1 MTKGAGMQDVWMD
14 YLIEAKKF
22 VERAH
27 EAAHPEVI
35 KQHLKMAEWYLEQAI
50 EERSEPPPS
59 EVPRKSN

>member
-1 MTKGAGMQDVWMD
+1 MD

-22 VERAH
+22 VQRAH

-35 KQHLKMAEWYLEQAI
+35 KQHLEMAEWCLSQAI
-50 EERSEPPPS
+50 EDRNAPPPS

>member
-1 MTKGAGMQDVWMD
+1 MD

-27 EAAHPEVI
+27 EAAHPEV
-35 KQHLKMAEWYLEQAI
+35 KMAEWYLEQAI

>member
-1 MTKGAGMQDVWMD
+1 MD

-35 KQHLKMAEWYLEQAI
+35 KQHLKMAEWYLAQAI
-50 EERSEPPPS
+50 EERFATEQLFGDTDDHAFAPS
-59 EVPRKSN
+59 RWY